1 MGARDHEL
9 LQAAKHIAT
18 ALGLTP
24 AEVMR
29 RVVELGRG
37 DRADWGSGE
46 LLLFALAQLTAE
58 RPPPPRA
65 DGRAETIEDVEA
77 PCLGVVPGGRRRGR
91 RAGPVVP
98 PVDAPVDAPE
108 NGPGVSGG

>member
-9 LQAAKHIAT
+9 LQAAKLIAA
-18 ALGLTP
+18 ALDLTP

-37 DRADWGSGE
+37 DRADWYSGE

-58 RPPPPRA
+58 RPSPPGA
-65 DGRAETIEDVEA
+65 GGRGKAIEDVEV
-77 PCLGVVPGGRRRGR
+77 PCLGAPPGGPRRGR
-91 RAGPVVP
+91 VTGPAAP
-98 PVDAPVDAPE
+98 APDAPGAPE
-108 NGPGVSGG
+108 DGPGAAGG

>member
-9 LQAAKHIAT
+9 LQAAKLIAI
-18 ALGLTP
+18 ALGLSP

-46 LLLFALAQLTAE
+46 LLLVALAQLTAE
-58 RPPPPRA
+58 RSSPSAPGA
-65 DGRAETIEDVEA
+65 GGRAKTIEDVEA
-77 PCLGVVPGGRRRGR
+77 PRLGVAPAGRRRGR
-91 RAGPVVP
+91 AAGPG
-98 PVDAPVDAPE
+98 A
-108 NGPGVSGG
+108 GGG

>member
-58 RPPPPRA
+58 RPSSPGA
-65 DGRAETIEDVEA
+65 GGRAETIEDVEA
-77 PCLGVVPGGRRRGR
+77 PRLGVVPGGRRRGR
-91 RAGPVVP
+91 ATGPAAVAT
-98 PVDAPVDAPE
+98 DAPG
-108 NGPGVSGG
+108 NGPGAGDG

>member
-9 LQAAKHIAT
+9 LQAAKHVAV
-18 ALGLTP
+18 ALGITP

-29 RVVELGRG
+29 RVVDLGRG

-58 RPPPPRA
+58 RPSPSGA
-65 DGRAETIEDVEA
+65 GGRAETIEDVEA
-77 PCLGVVPGGRRRGR
+77 PRLGAGPTGRRRGR
-91 RAGPVVP
+91 ST
-98 PVDAPVDAPE
+98 
-108 NGPGVSGG
+108 GPGAGSG

>member
-9 LQAAKHIAT
+9 LQAARHVAV

-46 LLLFALAQLTAE
+46 LLLFALAQLAVE
-58 RPPPPRA
+58 RSSPSGA
-65 DGRAETIEDVEA
+65 SGRAETIEDVEA
-77 PCLGVVPGGRRRGR
+77 PCLGVVPAGRRRGR
-91 RAGPVVP
+91 AAGPGAG
-98 PVDAPVDAPE
+98 D
-108 NGPGVSGG
+108 G